1 MNKELLQIDKLFKEN
16 KFNQVIKKT
25 KSLINSN
32 EQIPPY
38 YNLLGLS
45 LSRIGKDLDAEKNFL
60 EGIKQYPNEISLR
73 SNIAQVQLNLKKLL
87 KQKKI

>member
-25 KSLINSN
+25 KVLINS
-32 EQIPPY
+32 ESEIPPY

-45 LSRIGKDLDAEKNFL
+45 LSRLGKRF
-60 EGIKQYPNEISLR
+60 R
-73 SNIAQVQLNLKKLL
+73 S
-87 KQKKI
+87 

>member
-25 KSLINSN
+25 KVLINS
-32 EQIPPY
+32 ESEIPPY

-45 LSRIGKDLDAEKNFL
+45 LSRLGKDLEAEKYFL
-60 EGIKQYPNEISLR
+60 QGIK
-73 SNIAQVQLNLKKLL
+73 K
-87 KQKKI
+87 